1 MRKSLLLFAIFFAA
15 YFNPRLHS
23 QTLDPFYQT
32 VVSNVSYDSLL
43 TNLQEFES
51 LGVKEVGNNELDDT
65 RDWILNKYA
74 GYGYTNIQI
83 DTFTAWSITLY
94 NIIVTKTGTLYPNIF
109 VIVDGHY
116 DTNNGTGTN
125 DNGSGTSII
134 LEAARILKDIST
146 EYSIKFIHFSGE
158 EGGYL
163 GSDHYVN
170 DIVNP
175 QNMQIRIDFNIDEV
189 GGIAGLSNDTLKC
202 ESDQSNPP
210 SNDAVSDAFTDT
222 LMTLTELYST
232 LKTIKTNAYGS
243 DYVPFQQNGEIITGY
258 YEYNRSDYVHTS
270 DDFLIYLDTGY
281 VFEIAKAATA
291 STMYFAR
298 AYDVSVNNNDINI
311 NSVLFS
317 IYPNPFHDR
326 ISITS
331 TVSGKKYNFSLYT
344 CHGKPIYQNYFYDY
358 STVNLWDIS
367 PSIYLYHITDE
378 NGYVVD
384 RGKLCSF

>member
-1 MRKSLLLFAIFFAA
+1 MRKSLFLFIIFFTA
-15 YFNPRLHS
+15 FFSLRLYS

-32 VVSNVSYDSLL
+32 VVSNVSYDSVLA
-43 TNLQEFES
+43 NLQEFEA
-51 LGVKEVGNNELDDT
+51 LGIKEVGNTELNDT

-74 GYGYTNIQI
+74 EYGYTNIQI
-83 DTFTAWSITLY
+83 DTFTAWSNTLY

-116 DTNNGTGTN
+116 DTNTGTGTN

-134 LEAARILKDIST
+134 LESARVLKDINT

-189 GGIAGLSNDTLKC
+189 GGVAGLPNDTLKC

-210 SNDAVSDAFTDT
+210 SNNAISDAFTDT
-222 LMTLTELYST
+222 LMTLTELYSS
-232 LKTIKTNAYGS
+232 LETIKTNAYGS

-270 DDFLIYLDTGY
+270 DDFLIYLDTSY

-298 AYDVSVNNNDINI
+298 AYDVPVNVTEN
-311 NSVLFS
+311 FPMHE
-317 IYPNPFHDR
+317 IYVFPNPADDH
-326 ISITS
+326 
-331 TVSGKKYNFSLYT
+331 V
-344 CHGKPIYQNYFYDY
+344 YF
-358 STVNLWDIS
+358 IS
-367 PSIYLYHITDE
+367 PENKKMEVTIYNMNGEVIARKNCIGNDMVSLSSFPPALYY
-378 NGYVVD
+378 YVLCYD
-384 RGKLCSF
+384 DGKIAKTGILVKKP